1 VSESR
6 AASTTAAAEAAGDSE
21 LTPTRKW
28 LLTFSVMVVAV
39 MQVLDTS
46 VTNVAL
52 PHMQGSLSAS
62 VEEVAWVITSYL
74 AANAV
79 IIPATGWLTAYFGRR
94 KFFLVCTVLFTAS
107 SFLSGIAPNL
117 EILVLMRV
125 FQGLGGGPVIPM
137 SQAILW
143 EIFPLHQ
150 RGLAM
155 AMWGVGIMMGP
166 IFGPTVGGWIADNW
180 SWRWIFYINLPIGV
194 LGFLLVSAFLTDSK
208 DLKRPGRI
216 DIPGLVLMV
225 VGFGALQLTL
235 DWGERE
241 DWFDSRLIASLA
253 MVAVFALIAFVWRE
267 LTTPDPIMDFTV
279 FTNRNFAIGTTFIA
293 SAVFSFYA
301 SMLLLALYTQ
311 KLLGYD
317 AWSSGAVL
325 APGGVGNLIS
335 LVIAGRLV
343 ARMDQ
348 RLLLGFGC
356 LVNGLAL
363 YWMSHLTLTVD
374 YWSLV
379 WPRFVQGFGMGFL
392 FLPLTTLSIS
402 TIPRAQLPNATAA
415 FNLIRNMGGSIGV
428 AMATTLLVR
437 RSQYHQATL
446 VGHVDVWDPETT
458 AKLARWAQI
467 FAGQGNDA
475 FTAKS
480 RATAMI
486 YRDTVAQAQVLAY
499 VDEFRL
505 LSMIFFVLLLF
516 IPFMRRIH
524 ATPAAEERKA
534 ERVEG
539 LREPGGEAP
548 HGLAAVE

>member
-1 VSESR
+1 VSASR
-6 AASTTAAAEAAGDSE
+6 GDADQNAAAEAAGSTE
-21 LTPTRKW
+21 LTAGRKW

-79 IIPATGWLTAYFGRR
+79 VIPATGWLTAYFGRR
-94 KFFLVCTVLFTAS
+94 KFFLVCTVIFTLS

-117 EILVLMRV
+117 EALVLMRV
-125 FQGLGGGPVIPM
+125 LQGLGGGPVIPM

-180 SWRWIFYINLPIGV
+180 SWRWIFYINLPIGL
-194 LGFLLVSAFLTDSK
+194 LGFLLASAFLIDSPHLRK
-208 DLKRPGRI
+208 PGRI
-216 DIPGLVLMV
+216 DVGGLLLMV
-225 VGFGALQLTL
+225 LGFGCLQLTL

-241 DWFDSRLIASLA
+241 DWFDSRLIVNLSV
-253 MVAVFALIAFVWRE
+253 VAVCALATFVWRE
-267 LTTPDPIMDFTV
+267 LTVKDPILDFTV
-279 FTNRNFAIGTTFIA
+279 FGNRNFALGTTFIA
-293 SAVFSFYA
+293 TAVFTFYS
-301 SMLLLALYTQ
+301 SMLLLALFTQ

-325 APGGVGNLIS
+325 APGGVGNLVS
-335 LVIAGRLV
+335 LLIAGRLV
-343 ARMDQ
+343 TRVDQ
-348 RLLLGFGC
+348 RGLLALG
-356 LVNGLAL
+356 LVLNGTAL
-363 YWMSHLTLTVD
+363 YWMSNLSLGVD
-374 YWSLV
+374 YWALV
-379 WPRFVQGFGMGFL
+379 WPRFVQGFGMGFI
-392 FLPLTTLSIS
+392 FLPLTTLAIS
-402 TIPRAQLPNATAA
+402 TIPKARLPNATAA

-428 AMATTLLVR
+428 ALTTTLLAR

-446 VGHVDVWDPETT
+446 VGHVDAWDPET
-458 AKLARWAQI
+458 AARLARWTEH
-467 FAGQGNDA
+467 FVTQGTDA

-480 RATAMI
+480 RATAMM
-486 YRDTVAQAQVLAY
+486 YRETVAQAQVLAY
-499 VDEFRL
+499 VDEFRM
-505 LSMIFFVLLLF
+505 LSVIFFAMLAL
-516 IPFMRRIH
+516 IPFMRRVRVQ
-524 ATPAAEERKA
+524 PPPLPSG

-539 LREPGGEAP
+539 LRAARDEPRP
-548 HGLAAVE
+548 IAAVD